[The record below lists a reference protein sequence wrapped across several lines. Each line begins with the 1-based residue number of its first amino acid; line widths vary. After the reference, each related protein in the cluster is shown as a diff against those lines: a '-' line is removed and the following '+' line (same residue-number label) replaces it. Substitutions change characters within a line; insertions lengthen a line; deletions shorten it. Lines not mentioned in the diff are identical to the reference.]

1 MKWFDW
7 KAVLEEKILFDFLF
21 TAEVFVKTSCAQRVP
36 VAGDASQSES
46 LSPEVAGRAKLLR
59 FDLAMG
65 LCLLRQ
71 SRLHPNL
78 FSRASPDMM
87 EIADELGQDEQFQQ
101 RRRNQGGAGGAS
113 PPPKI

>member
-1 MKWFDW
+1 M
-7 KAVLEEKILFDFLF
+7 ASPPAPS
-21 TAEVFVKTSCAQRVP
+21 TPQRVP

-59 FDLAMG
+59 FDLAMD

-78 FSRASPDMM
+78 FLHGSPDMM
-87 EIADELGQDEQFQQ
+87 EIADELGQDEQFQGITKKAVRDRLLKLLEQ
-101 RRRNQGGAGGAS
+101 HKAKDNWRKKQ
-113 PPPKI
+113 